1 MESIQKIISSL
12 TNKEHST
19 TLIGAGLGA
28 LAVGGLIKL
37 YQKLYAPIT
46 IKNIRIFPIKS
57 CRGFEV
63 KEWEIGEY
71 GFLYDR
77 AWMVIKEDNNNF
89 VTQRET
95 PSMVLIGTSIDL
107 KKGEL
112 KVSFPGSDDF
122 SVKYIENIQINDENK
137 DRVKNVT
144 IWKYPVN
151 AFDCGDEIAKWLS
164 KNLKVSVRLVQVI
177 DKFTDLRS
185 DKSVEIQ
192 THHRPAEPEVLQPFI
207 DEKKEFTHVA
217 QFADGYPFLL
227 TSENSVSDF
236 NKKVI
241 QDQSNLFTRYFKTFL
256 YDLFGAYS
264 YISNWNFRGNIVISS
279 PSISPYDE
287 EKYRE
292 IEINGVTFYGVKRC
306 SRCTMPSVDV
316 DSGVKKSFITD
327 SLNKHR
333 FCEII
338 DGTVFGMN
346 LCHNKKSSGRKIS
359 VGQRVTLKQVAFV
372 Q

>member
-1 MESIQKIISSL
+1 
-12 TNKEHST
+12 
-19 TLIGAGLGA
+19 
-28 LAVGGLIKL
+28 
-37 YQKLYAPIT
+37 

-185 DKSVEIQ
+185 DKS
-192 THHRPAEPEVLQPFI
+192 
-207 DEKKEFTHVA
+207 KEFTHVA

-316 DSGVKKSFITD
+316 DSGVKKSFIID

-333 FCEII
+333 
-338 DGTVFGMN
+338 
-346 LCHNKKSSGRKIS
+346 
-359 VGQRVTLKQVAFV
+359 
-372 Q
+372 